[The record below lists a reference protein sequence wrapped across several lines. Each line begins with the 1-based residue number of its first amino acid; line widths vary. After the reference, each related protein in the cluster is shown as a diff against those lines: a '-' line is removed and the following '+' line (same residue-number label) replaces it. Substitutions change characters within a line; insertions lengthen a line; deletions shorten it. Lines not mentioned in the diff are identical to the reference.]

1 MTSTPRQSNEEQTL
15 KQWLEFQ
22 FMEIHKKL
30 NVISDKQERLQQ
42 ALLKKKSRKVNK
54 FNIATIFYAHV

>member
-1 MTSTPRQSNEEQTL
+1 MTSTPRHSNEEQTL